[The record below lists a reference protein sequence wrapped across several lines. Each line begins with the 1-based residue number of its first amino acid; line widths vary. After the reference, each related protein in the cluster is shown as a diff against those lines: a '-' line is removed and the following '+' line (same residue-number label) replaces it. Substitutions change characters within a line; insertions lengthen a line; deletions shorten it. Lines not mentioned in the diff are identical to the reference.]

1 MSHERQ
7 FNFCEEI
14 KFAQII
20 KAMKNIHLLL
30 ALLLLQMVVDA
41 QERVV
46 LLEQFS
52 NSSCPPCA
60 QSSPPVYSYADNN
73 PENAIVISYH
83 TGFPYTNDSMHLENP
98 ADANQRVSFYSIV
111 GVPYTIM
118 DGNVFRGSSSSFV
131 SNISSN
137 VNNRKAVNPQYDINS
152 TGILLSNNTLTGT
165 FQFSSLLAENAN
177 ENLIAHIVVIEK
189 NVLKSSY
196 LSSPGNNSETE
207 YGYVMRKM
215 LPNAAGTVL
224 INKDLNG
231 TDVVNFSWALENIK
245 DESEIRIVAFVQ
257 NLDTKEVF
265 QSQLFE
271 IGNGTVGLEKSI
283 TNQNEMQIFPNPNNG
298 AFTLLLNNSQFI
310 ESITIINQLGQVI
323 NRQTINSTAVNIP
336 NSFQLEKGIYFV
348 KLKTQGKELV
358 KKITVI

>member
-1 MSHERQ
+1 MSYERQ

-14 KFAQII
+14 NFAQII
-20 KAMKNIHLLL
+20 KTMKNIHLLL
-30 ALLLLQMVVDA
+30 ALLLLQMVVNA
-41 QERVV
+41 QERIV

-52 NSSCPPCA
+52 NSSCGPCA
-60 QSSPPVYSYADNN
+60 QSSPPVYNFADNN
-73 PENAIVISYH
+73 PEKAVAISYH
-83 TGFPYTNDSMHLENP
+83 TGFPYSNDSMYLENP
-98 ADANQRVSFYSIV
+98 VDANQRVSFYSV
-111 GVPYTIM
+111 SGVPHTIM
-118 DGNVFRGSSSSFV
+118 DGNVFSGGSNSFV
-131 SNISSN
+131 SNINSS
-137 VNNRKAVNPQYDINS
+137 VNNRKAVNPQYNIAT
-152 TGILLSNNTLTGT
+152 TGVSLTNNILSGS
-165 FQFSSLLAENAN
+165 FQFESLLAANEN

-215 LPNAAGTVL
+215 FPNAAGTIL

-231 TDVVNFSWALENIK
+231 IDEVNFSWTLDNIK

-257 NLDTKEVF
+257 NLGTKEVF

-271 IGNGTVGLEKSI
+271 VGNGTVGIEKSI
-283 TNQNEMQIFPNPNNG
+283 TTQNEMQIFPNPNNG
-298 AFTLLLNNSQFI
+298 AFTLLLNNNLFI
-310 ESITIINQLGQVI
+310 ESITIVNQLGQVI
-323 NRQTINSTAVNIP
+323 NRQTINSETINIS

-348 KLKTQGKELV
+348 KLKTKGEEIV

>member
-1 MSHERQ
+1 MLKL
-7 FNFCEEI
+7 
-14 KFAQII
+14 KFLFVAVVFFASIINAQTR
-20 KAMKNIHLLL
+20 L
-30 ALLLLQMVVDA
+30 
-41 QERVV
+41 V
-46 LLEQFS
+46 LIEQFS

-60 QSSPPVYSYADNN
+60 QSSPPVYTYADNN

-98 ADANQRVSFYSIV
+98 IDANQRVSFYSVV
-111 GVPYTIM
+111 GVPYSIM

-137 VNNRKAVNPQYDINS
+137 VNNRKAVNPQYDITS

-189 NVLKSSY
+189 SVLKSSY
-196 LSSPGNNSETE
+196 ASSPGNNSETE

-215 LPNAAGTVL
+215 FPSAAGTVL

-231 TDVVNFSWALENIK
+231 SDEVNFSWTLDNIK

-257 NLDTKEVF
+257 NLDTKEVY

-271 IGNGTVGLEKSI
+271 VGNGTVGIEKSI
-283 TNQNEMQIFPNPNNG
+283 TTQNEMQIFPNPNNG
-298 AFTLLLNNSQFI
+298 TFTLLLNNNLFV
-310 ESITIINQLGQVI
+310 ESITIVNQLGQEI
-323 NRQTINSTAVNIP
+323 KKQTINSAALNFP

-348 KLKTQGKELV
+348 KLKTKVEELV